1 MYIVEED
8 FTNHPYYVNFKDPPP
23 QPRPNLKPVVEAE
36 AAPAAHE
43 EDSAAAAAAAAAADL
58 ELMKDPTAVVALEA
72 EAVDAVPA
80 TVEGSAVIGKK
91 QERKVADG
99 GITNQFKNG

>member
-43 EDSAAAAAAAAAADL
+43 EDSAAAAADL
-58 ELMKDPTAVVALEA
+58 ELMKDPAAVVALEA

>member
-8 FTNHPYYVNFKDPPP
+8 FTNHPYYVNFKDPPQ

-36 AAPAAHE
+36 AAPAAHG
-43 EDSAAAAAAAAAADL
+43 EDSAAAAAAAAADL
-58 ELMKDPTAVVALEA
+58 ELMKDPAAAVALEA
-72 EAVDAVPA
+72 EAVEAVPA
-80 TVEGSAVIGKK
+80 TVEGSAVMGKK